1 MLVVAILAFM
11 GRSTIAMRKDIAS
24 LRDDIEELRTEMN
37 VKFSE
42 VRIEMHDRNTHLGRD
57 EGHLWISDDHQID
70 R

>member
-1 MLVVAILAFM
+1 
-11 GRSTIAMRKDIAS
+11 
-24 LRDDIEELRTEMN
+24 MN

-57 EGHLWISDDHQID
+57 EGHLRISDDHQID